1 MVRLS
6 NGMVGTVVEM
16 HKGHPSRPVILTKD
30 HGLRIDL
37 MHFTTE
43 FIEEVILDQRLT
55 ASRV

>member
-1 MVRLS
+1 
-6 NGMVGTVVEM
+6 M

-37 MHFTTE
+37 MHFPTE